1 MIFETTLSQMA
12 FLFSLI
18 IIGYIVAKINVV
30 PKNAEASIS
39 KLETNVFVP
48 ALVLGTFM
56 NNFTIEKLT
65 KTGSIF
71 LTSIAIEAMVI
82 PLSLLLVR
90 LVAKDKYTRNIYTY
104 GLCFSNFGFMG
115 NAVVNALF
123 PEVFLEYL
131 LFTIVLW
138 IAIYMWG
145 VPMLLIDSEDG
156 TPTIKSRLKNFL
168 NPMFIAMIIG
178 MIIGLTGLKLPA
190 FINSSVTTLGDC
202 MSPLAMILTG
212 MTVARINIL
221 DILKKWSI
229 YIVSFIRLIAYP
241 LIFVLIAK
249 LFNIDRT
256 MSLLALCSLAMPLGL
271 NTVVVPASYG
281 KDTTVASGM
290 ALISHLLSCLTI
302 PLIFWLFDI
311 IIPV

>member
-1 MIFETTLSQMA
+1 MIFTTTLSQMA

-18 IIGYIVAKINVV
+18 IIGYVLAKLNLV

-56 NNFTIEKLT
+56 SNLTVEKLT
-65 KTGSIF
+65 QAGNIF
-71 LTSIAIEAMVI
+71 LVSIIIEAIVI

-115 NAVVNALF
+115 NAVVKALY
-123 PEVFLEYL
+123 PDIFLEYL

-138 IAIYMWG
+138 TAIYMWG
-145 VPMLLIDSEDG
+145 VPMLLMDRENG
-156 TPTIKSRLKNFL
+156 VPTISSRLKNFL

-178 MIIGLTGLKLPA
+178 MIIGLTGITLPKFVDNA
-190 FINSSVTTLGDC
+190 VTTLGDC

-229 YIVSFIRLIAYP
+229 YTVTFIRLIAYP
-241 LIFVLIAK
+241 LVFVLVAR
-249 LFNIDRT
+249 LLNLDRT
-256 MSLLALCSLAMPLGL
+256 MALLALCSLAMPLGL
-271 NTVVVPASYG
+271 NTVVVPASLG
-281 KDTTVASGM
+281 KDTKVASGM
-290 ALISHLLSCLTI
+290 ALISHLLSCITI
-302 PLIFWLFDI
+302 PLVFWLFDI
-311 IIPV
+311 IIPL

>member
-1 MIFETTLSQMA
+1 MIFTTTLSQMA

-18 IIGYIVAKINVV
+18 IIGYILAKLDVV

-56 NNFTIEKLT
+56 NNFTVEKLT
-65 KTGSIF
+65 KTGNIF
-71 LTSIAIEAMVI
+71 LVSIAIEAVVL

-90 LVAKDKYTRNIYTY
+90 LVATATYTRNIYTY

-115 NAVVNALF
+115 NAVVKALY
-123 PEVFLEYL
+123 PEIFLEYL

-145 VPMLLIDSEDG
+145 VPMLLMDHESG
-156 TPTIKSRLKNFL
+156 KPTIKSRLKNFL

-178 MIIGLTGLKLPA
+178 MIIGLTGLKLPGFVNNA
-190 FINSSVTTLGDC
+190 VTTLGDC

-212 MTVARINIL
+212 ITVARINLIE
-221 DILKKWSI
+221 ILKKWSI
-229 YIVSFIRLIAYP
+229 YAVTFIRLIAFP
-241 LIFVLIAK
+241 LVFVLIAR
-249 LFNIDRT
+249 LLNIDRT

-271 NTVVVPASYG
+271 NTVVIPASFG
-281 KDTTVASGM
+281 KDTKVASGM

-302 PLIFWLFDI
+302 PLIFWLFDV

>member
-1 MIFETTLSQMA
+1 
-12 FLFSLI
+12 
-18 IIGYIVAKINVV
+18 
-30 PKNAEASIS
+30 
-39 KLETNVFVP
+39 
-48 ALVLGTFM
+48 
-56 NNFTIEKLT
+56 
-65 KTGSIF
+65 
-71 LTSIAIEAMVI
+71 
-82 PLSLLLVR
+82 
-90 LVAKDKYTRNIYTY
+90 
-104 GLCFSNFGFMG
+104 
-115 NAVVNALF
+115 
-123 PEVFLEYL
+123 
-131 LFTIVLW
+131 
-138 IAIYMWG
+138 MWG